1 MTSQM
6 VLSAVEKEIQIK
18 RRRECWEKTL
28 LYSSE
33 QKRGHLSPDLKK
45 SRRFLGGRTFQ
56 AEGTACV
63 KALGQTKAS

>member
-1 MTSQM
+1 M
-6 VLSAVEKEIQIK
+6 
-18 RRRECWEKTL
+18 L

-33 QKRGHLSPDLKK
+33 QKRGHLSTDLKK
-45 SRRFLGGRTFQ
+45 SHRFLGGRTFQ